1 MGSQKMNSA
10 DEVQPARYAIVTDLD
25 GTLLMGDTFIESV
38 AKLAL
43 MRPWTILPMVGR
55 LMMGRPVL
63 KAWVAANSPYR
74 ADRAALCGQVVD
86 ILEEGRANQ
95 HAVVLATAAHRSTAD
110 AVARELGIFDAVLA
124 TDERRNLKGH
134 RKAECLREWCT
145 KANVSGFTY
154 IGDSH
159 ADLPI
164 WADADTAVVVKPSRH
179 LEKRVRGL
187 GKPTTVVGRR
197 PSSVRLAMKALR
209 PHQWAKNL
217 LVFAPMVL
225 AQKVD
230 LNTFWKTSVAFVAF
244 SACASGVYLLN
255 DILDATSDRKHPRK
269 ARRPVASGDL
279 SVPTALAIAGGLLAI
294 GLGSAATLSAT
305 ALLLMMG
312 YLGANHLY
320 STWLKSKPLIDVIM
334 LSGMYGVR
342 LEMGA
347 VSAGVPLSQWLLAF
361 SLFLFTSLAFAKRYV
376 ELRGLQATGG
386 AKAAGRG
393 YQAEDADLI
402 ESLGP
407 ASGYVAVLVLA
418 LYANSD
424 QMKAIYGDG
433 RLLWLL
439 CPLLMYWIT
448 RVWLLAKRG
457 VLDDDPVV
465 FALRDRVSVLVALLA
480 AGIVAA
486 ATWATR
492 SG

>member
-1 MGSQKMNSA
+1 MSSNCK
-10 DEVQPARYAIVTDLD
+10 YAVVTDLD
-25 GTLLMGDTFIESV
+25 GTLVPGDTLIDSMV
-38 AKLAL
+38 HLAL
-43 MRPWTILPMVGR
+43 MKPWTLVP
-55 LMMGRPVL
+55 MMGRLFTGRASL
-63 KAWVAANSPYR
+63 KAWVAGYSPYR
-74 ADRAALCGQVVD
+74 PDPAAFREEVVE
-86 ILEEGRANQ
+86 LLQEGRVNQ
-95 HAVVLATAAHRSTAD
+95 HAVVLATASHRSTAD
-110 AVARELGIFDAVLA
+110 AIAAAMGIFDAVLA
-124 TDERRNLKGH
+124 SDERVNLKGK
-134 RKAECLREWCT
+134 RKAECLRDWCAET
-145 KANVSGFTY
+145 NVSGFTY
-154 IGDSH
+154 IGDSP
-159 ADLPI
+159 ADLPV
-164 WADADTAVVVKPSRH
+164 WAEAAAAVVVKPTRH
-179 LEKRVRGL
+179 LESQVRAL
-187 GKPTTVVGRR
+187 GKPTTVIGRC
-197 PSSVRLAMKALR
+197 PSRLRMAVKALR

-225 AQKVD
+225 AQKVEW
-230 LNTFWKTSVAFVAF
+230 NTIAKTSAAFFAF

-255 DILDATSDRKHPRK
+255 DILDVHSDRKHPKK

-279 SVPTALAIAGGLLAI
+279 PVPAALALSGTLIATGLTVASSLSLTAL
-294 GLGSAATLSAT
+294 S
-305 ALLLMMG
+305 LMVG
-312 YLGANHLY
+312 YLVANYLY
-320 STWLKSKPLIDVIM
+320 STWLKAKPLIDVIM

-376 ELRGLQATGG
+376 ELRRLQSTGG
-386 AKAAGRG
+386 SKAAGRG

-424 QMKAIYGDG
+424 QMRAIYGDG

-465 FALRDRVSVLVALLA
+465 FALKDKVSMLVAAIA
-480 AGIVAA
+480 AAIVAA